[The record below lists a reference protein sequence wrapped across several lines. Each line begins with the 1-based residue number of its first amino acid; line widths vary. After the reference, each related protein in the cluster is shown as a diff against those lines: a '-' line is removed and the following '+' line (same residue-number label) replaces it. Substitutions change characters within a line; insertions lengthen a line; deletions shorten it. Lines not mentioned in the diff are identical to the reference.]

1 MKKFPV
7 ISENG
12 NEYLVKI
19 RRSFGVH
26 IYEVI
31 VYERRKIF
39 GVPYFNRLNGGFLD
53 DNEYDALNYDYDFVE
68 MAKAEINRLE
78 HRWELQ
84 YLREKVR
91 NIGVGKFEEWDGD
104 MRNE

>member
-7 ISENG
+7 ISEKG
-12 NEYLVKI
+12 DEYLVKI
-19 RRSFGVH
+19 GRTFGAH
-26 IYEVI
+26 IYEVF

-39 GVPYFNRLNGGFLD
+39 GIPYFKQLNGGFLD
-53 DNEYDALNYDYDFVE
+53 DNVYDALKYEYDFVE

-84 YLREKVR
+84 YLREKAR
-91 NIGVGKFEEWDGD
+91 KIGAVKFEEWDGD
-104 MRNE
+104 CR